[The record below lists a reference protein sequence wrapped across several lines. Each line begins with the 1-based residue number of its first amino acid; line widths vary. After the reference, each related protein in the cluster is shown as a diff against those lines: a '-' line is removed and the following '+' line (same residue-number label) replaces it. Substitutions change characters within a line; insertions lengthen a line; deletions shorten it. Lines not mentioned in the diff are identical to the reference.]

1 MATREGFGVRSR
13 RGSRLATLLV
23 SLVAPSVIAA
33 PALATPNASAAAATG
48 AAASAS
54 TLARSAPTP
63 AAPASKLP
71 MLGLMLDAG
80 VPDGANLSLAV
91 RPRAW
96 VRGQVGGGYNL
107 ISKGVRAGVSLIPF
121 GQGPSLSFEA
131 GRYFEGDANG
141 LVQKVA
147 SGFSGSPILERVG
160 YDYANAHVGLELGKR
175 WVTFFIHGG
184 MSYVRAQV
192 RNLNAEIAGQS
203 EKQADG
209 STTTVTVNKD
219 PVVRAYTPSLKLG
232 LLVYFW

>member
-1 MATREGFGVRSR
+1 MATR
-13 RGSRLATLLV
+13 RGSRVGPPRARHLAALWV
-23 SLVAPSVIAA
+23 SLVLTPLIAA
-33 PALATPNASAAAATG
+33 PALATPNASAVAGGDGESAT
-48 AAASAS
+48 
-54 TLARSAPTP
+54 TLAQSAP
-63 AAPASKLP
+63 AVSRASKLP
-71 MLGLMLDAG
+71 LLGLMLDAG
-80 VPDGANLSLAV
+80 VPDGANFSLAV

-96 VRGQVGGGYNL
+96 IRGQVGGGSNL

-147 SGFSGSPILERVG
+147 SNFSGSPVLERVG
-160 YDYANAHVGLELGKR
+160 YDYANAHIGLELGKR

-219 PVVRAYTPSLKLG
+219 PIVRAYTPSLKLG